1 MAEQP
6 EKKLT
11 FEESLAELERIVS
24 DVEQG
29 KIGLEQSIERYEQGM
44 KLIKRCRTILDTA
57 EKRIET
63 ISKDSAPADADESA
77 K

>member
-6 EKKLT
+6 EKELT

-29 KIGLEQSIERYEQGM
+29 KIGLEQSIERYEHGM
-44 KLIKRCRTILDTA
+44 KLIKRCRMILDTA

-63 ISKDSAPADADESA
+63 ISKEAAPCDTDELSE
-77 K
+77 